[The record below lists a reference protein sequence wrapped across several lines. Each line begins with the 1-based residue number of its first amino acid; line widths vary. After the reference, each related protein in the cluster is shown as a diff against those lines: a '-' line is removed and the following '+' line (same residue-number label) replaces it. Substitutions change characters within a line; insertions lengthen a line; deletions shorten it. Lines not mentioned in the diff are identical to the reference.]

1 MYFDFYYLVLV
12 VPALILSIWAQIKV
26 KSTFAKYS
34 RVRSSRNM
42 TGRDAAELLLRA
54 NSITGVR
61 IEPVA
66 GSLTDHYE
74 PASKVLRLSRP
85 VYGEHSIAAIGVAAH
100 ETGHALQDA
109 FSWGPLVLRSTLV
122 PVANIGSSA
131 GHVLAVAGIFLSL
144 PVLINIGII
153 LFGAAVAFY
162 LVTLPVEF
170 NASAR
175 AIRILRSGGLLGD
188 AELRGVRKVLSAAAL
203 TYVASALTAL
213 MSLLRLVLLSRS
225 RRR

>member
-1 MYFDFYYLVLV
+1 MYFDLYYFVLV
-12 VPALILSIWAQIKV
+12 APALILSIWAQIRV

-54 NSITGVR
+54 NSVTGVR
-61 IEPVA
+61 IEPVG
-66 GSLTDHYE
+66 GSLTDHYD

-85 VYGEHSIAAIGVAAH
+85 VYGECSIAAIGVAAH

-109 FSWGPLVLRSTLV
+109 FSWGPLVLRSALA
-122 PVANIGSSA
+122 PVANIGSSI
-131 GHVLAVAGIFLSL
+131 GPVLAVAGLVLSF

-175 AIRILRSGGLLGD
+175 AIRILQSDGLLGD

-213 MSLLRLVLLSRS
+213 MSLLRLVLLSRG